1 MTKEIRILSLE
12 NRINLLRERTDKENG
27 KIIKKLERQLRNL
40 KNTETPA

>member
-1 MTKEIRILSLE
+1 MTKEIKMLNLE
-12 NRINLLRERTDKENG
+12 NRINLLRERTDRENG